1 MKISGRTIEL
11 DGNELA
17 LAVDVYLL
25 AQNVAIDG
33 PRTINIATAGGPR
46 TIAEKV
52 SVSVYV
58 DPDGRV
64 IHDGQLV
71 IDRERGRHGTR

>member
-1 MKISGRTIEL
+1 MKISDRTIEL

-25 AQNVAIDG
+25 AHDVVIDG
-33 PRTINIATAGGPR
+33 ARTIRLATAGGLR
-46 TIAEKV
+46 TVAGKF
-52 SVSVYV
+52 SVFVHV
-58 DPDGRV
+58 DPDGRA

-71 IDRERGRHGTR
+71 IDRGVLG